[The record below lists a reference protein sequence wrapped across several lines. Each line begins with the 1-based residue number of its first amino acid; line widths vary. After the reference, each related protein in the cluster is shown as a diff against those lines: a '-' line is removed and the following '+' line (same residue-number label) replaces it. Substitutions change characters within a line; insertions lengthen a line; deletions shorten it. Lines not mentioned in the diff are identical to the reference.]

1 MIPIS
6 TIRTETERVKKGLKK
21 KNFPNLEL
29 IDEII
34 QLDNQKRQQQTNR
47 DELQKQLN
55 DLSRQIGT
63 LIKEKKNIEA
73 EKLKNDTFFLKQE
86 IQEKESILKDLEN
99 RINEIL
105 ILLPNVPHESVPD
118 GYSSQDNIIVK
129 GGGELPKLDC
139 KAKPHWELAED
150 YDLIDFALGA
160 KITGTGF
167 PVYKSWGAKLER
179 ALIQFFLDKAWDH
192 GYVEIWPPILVNEA
206 SAFATGQLPDKDG
219 QMYYINLDELYI
231 IPTAEVPITNI
242 YRDTIIAEDDLPIK
256 NVAYTPCFR
265 REAGSYGK
273 DVRGLNR
280 LHQFDKIEIVQIA
293 HPDKSYQILE
303 EMVCYVESLVQALEL
318 PYRIVKLCGGDLSF
332 TSALTYDFEVFS
344 AAQKRW
350 LEVSSVSNFENF
362 QANRMK
368 LRIKTNM
375 GKTILAHTLNG
386 SALALPR
393 ILAALLE
400 NNQTPNGIKIP
411 KILVKYMGIEMIN
424 KFGSI

>member
-179 ALIQFFLDKAWDH
+179 ALIQFF
-192 GYVEIWPPILVNEA
+192 
-206 SAFATGQLPDKDG
+206 
-219 QMYYINLDELYI
+219 
-231 IPTAEVPITNI
+231 
-242 YRDTIIAEDDLPIK
+242 
-256 NVAYTPCFR
+256 
-265 REAGSYGK
+265 
-273 DVRGLNR
+273 
-280 LHQFDKIEIVQIA
+280 
-293 HPDKSYQILE
+293 
-303 EMVCYVESLVQALEL
+303 
-318 PYRIVKLCGGDLSF
+318 
-332 TSALTYDFEVFS
+332 
-344 AAQKRW
+344 
-350 LEVSSVSNFENF
+350 
-362 QANRMK
+362 
-368 LRIKTNM
+368 
-375 GKTILAHTLNG
+375 
-386 SALALPR
+386 
-393 ILAALLE
+393 
-400 NNQTPNGIKIP
+400 
-411 KILVKYMGIEMIN
+411 
-424 KFGSI
+424 

>member
-1 MIPIS
+1 
-6 TIRTETERVKKGLKK
+6 
-21 KNFPNLEL
+21 
-29 IDEII
+29 
-34 QLDNQKRQQQTNR
+34 
-47 DELQKQLN
+47 
-55 DLSRQIGT
+55 
-63 LIKEKKNIEA
+63 
-73 EKLKNDTFFLKQE
+73 
-86 IQEKESILKDLEN
+86 
-99 RINEIL
+99 
-105 ILLPNVPHESVPD
+105 
-118 GYSSQDNIIVK
+118 
-129 GGGELPKLDC
+129 
-139 KAKPHWELAED
+139 
-150 YDLIDFALGA
+150 LIDFALGA

>member
-1 MIPIS
+1 
-6 TIRTETERVKKGLKK
+6 
-21 KNFPNLEL
+21 L

-129 GGGELPKLDC
+129 SGGELPKLDC